1 MVGLAPAKVRVHW
14 ELCLVCGRR
23 RLLQHGIKARATMLM
38 LYYCFLNSLLLDP
51 NRHAFLVFLLPA
63 SGHYWNKLACHKT
76 EPFSALLAWPS
87 TSPPSTEFAL
97 NFCCCLH
104 PWAKAKRKASMR
116 GLLLLFLHIT
126 SKQTKGQKGFQNF
139 FFPIWTEDF
148 GKSWHLESLTA
159 EEMEKV
165 ELIKNFCKSERM
177 RTCPASRTLC
187 SSGGF
192 KTQTSPTHMKV
203 LSNFELWSFRCEW
216 RRAQKIW
223 QWLRAKMQ
231 QWQSWRR
238 RLGKAI
244 KT

>member
-1 MVGLAPAKVRVHW
+1 MP
-14 ELCLVCGRR
+14 
-23 RLLQHGIKARATMLM
+23 
-38 LYYCFLNSLLLDP
+38 
-51 NRHAFLVFLLPA
+51 FLLPA

-165 ELIKNFCKSERM
+165 ELIKNF
-177 RTCPASRTLC
+177 A
-187 SSGGF
+187 
-192 KTQTSPTHMKV
+192 KV
-203 LSNFELWSFRCEW
+203 REWELALHHEPFPPVDL
-216 RRAQKIW
+216 K
-223 QWLRAKMQ
+223 
-231 QWQSWRR
+231 R
-238 RLGKAI
+238 RLHQLIWKFFLILSFEVLDVSKEEELRKSDNG
-244 KT
+244 

>member
-165 ELIKNFCKSERM
+165 ELIKNF
-177 RTCPASRTLC
+177 A
-187 SSGGF
+187 
-192 KTQTSPTHMKV
+192 KV
-203 LSNFELWSFRCEW
+203 REWELALHHEPF
-216 RRAQKIW
+216 APPVDLK
-223 QWLRAKMQ
+223 
-231 QWQSWRR
+231 R
-238 RLGKAI
+238 RLHQLIWKFFLILSFEVLDVSKEEELRKSDNG
-244 KT
+244 

>member
-1 MVGLAPAKVRVHW
+1 MVALALAKVRVHW

-139 FFPIWTEDF
+139 FFSNLNRRLW
-148 GKSWHLESLTA
+148 KVLTPWKLDCWGDG
-159 EEMEKV
+159 EGGTNQE
-165 ELIKNFCKSERM
+165 FCKSERM

-203 LSNFELWSFRCEW
+203 LSNFELWSFRCE
-216 RRAQKIW
+216 
-223 QWLRAKMQ
+223 
-231 QWQSWRR
+231 
-238 RLGKAI
+238 
-244 KT
+244 

>member
-87 TSPPSTEFAL
+87 TSPPSTEYAL

-139 FFPIWTEDF
+139 SFPIWTEDF

-165 ELIKNFCKSERM
+165 ELIKNF
-177 RTCPASRTLC
+177 A
-187 SSGGF
+187 
-192 KTQTSPTHMKV
+192 KV
-203 LSNFELWSFRCEW
+203 REWELALHHEPFPPVDL
-216 RRAQKIW
+216 K
-223 QWLRAKMQ
+223 
-231 QWQSWRR
+231 R
-238 RLGKAI
+238 RLHQLIWKFFLILSFEVLDVSKEEELRKSDNG
-244 KT
+244 

>member
-14 ELCLVCGRR
+14 ELCLVCGTEEGFCNMA
-23 RLLQHGIKARATMLM
+23 LKPATMLM

-87 TSPPSTEFAL
+87 TSPPSTEYAL

-139 FFPIWTEDF
+139 FFQFEQKT
-148 GKSWHLESLTA
+148 LESLD
-159 EEMEKV
+159 
-165 ELIKNFCKSERM
+165 
-177 RTCPASRTLC
+177 TL
-187 SSGGF
+187 
-192 KTQTSPTHMKV
+192 KAW
-203 LSNFELWSFRCEW
+203 LLRRW
-216 RRAQKIW
+216 RRW
-223 QWLRAKMQ
+223 N
-231 QWQSWRR
+231 
-238 RLGKAI
+238 
-244 KT
+244 